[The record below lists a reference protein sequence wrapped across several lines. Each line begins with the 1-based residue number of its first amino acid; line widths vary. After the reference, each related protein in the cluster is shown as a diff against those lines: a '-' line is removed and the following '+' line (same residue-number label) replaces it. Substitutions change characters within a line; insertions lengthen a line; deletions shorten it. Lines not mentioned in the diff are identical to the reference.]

1 MMTFEEFYSHITPK
15 FDGWLWADYEAKFF
29 GDDLYIKAS
38 TDFTYYHHFDL
49 YIKNA
54 KATNIVEDWT
64 VDLRY
69 QQILEVR
76 DGGLYFATDD
86 PPDYPVILVEGTE
99 FFASVD
105 SVYYWE
111 IPTADRPWNTILN
124 GAYFS
129 LADVDHVYDL
139 DRFERLIL
147 E

>member
-38 TDFTYYHHFDL
+38 TDFTYYHDFDL

-99 FFASVD
+99 FFVSTYD
-105 SVYYWE
+105 VYYRGAPAVPQPGPSVIDGYYFNLEE
-111 IPTADRPWNTILN
+111 I
-124 GAYFS
+124 
-129 LADVDHVYDL
+129 DHVHDL
-139 DRFERLIL
+139 DRFQQLIL
-147 E
+147 K